1 MSWKKR
7 FNVTGVVFDVDVV
20 RFNDSV
26 AVFDVTVVRFKV
38 TAFYLEIS
46 IIQAGL
52 LPESLATLLLHRWIF
67 KMYVVKNLWIQLP

>member
-7 FNVTGVVFDVDVV
+7 FNVTGVVFDINVV

-26 AVFDVTVVRFKV
+26 AVFVTIVRFSV

-46 IIQAGL
+46 IIQVGL
-52 LPESLATLLLHRWIF
+52 LPESLATLFFIEGCLKYTL
-67 KMYVVKNLWIQLP
+67 